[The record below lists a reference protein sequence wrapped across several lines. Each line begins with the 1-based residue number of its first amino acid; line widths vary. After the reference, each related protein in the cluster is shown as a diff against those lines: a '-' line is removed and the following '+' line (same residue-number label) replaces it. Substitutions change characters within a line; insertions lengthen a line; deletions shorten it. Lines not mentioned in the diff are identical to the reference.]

1 MIQLVD
7 TSVLIL
13 RERNSQVAEW
23 FRAQLL
29 ADALAVC
36 EMISM
41 EYLFG
46 ARNGQ
51 HYDELREAVGAL
63 RQVSIEPADWLRASE
78 VQRTLAHQTGGG
90 QRAVKIPDLVIAAA
104 AERAQLPLVH
114 YDEDYERIAAIT
126 GQPASWVAPRGTV

>member
-13 RERNSQVAEW
+13 RERNAQVAEW

-36 EMISM
+36 EMVSM

-51 HYDELREAVGAL
+51 HYDELREALGAL

-90 QRAVKIPDLVIAAA
+90 QRAVKIPDLVIAAT
-104 AERAQLPLVH
+104 AERAQLPLIH